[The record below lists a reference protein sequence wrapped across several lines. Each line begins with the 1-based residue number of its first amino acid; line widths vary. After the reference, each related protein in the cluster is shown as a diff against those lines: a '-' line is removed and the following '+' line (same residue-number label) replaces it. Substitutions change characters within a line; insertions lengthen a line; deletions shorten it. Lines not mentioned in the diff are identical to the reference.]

1 MTTME
6 LLAIMATK
14 LSNGPS
20 PHPLN
25 PSLGLDSQVYTS
37 SGHLYE
43 CVWFKKSLYAVI
55 SGNSIQHSYHM
66 EQ

>member
-1 MTTME
+1 ME
-6 LLAIMATK
+6 LLAIIATK
-14 LSNGPS
+14 LPDSPS

-25 PSLGLDSQVYTS
+25 PSLGLDSQIYIILE
-37 SGHLYE
+37 HLYE

-55 SGNSIQHSYHM
+55 SGNSIQRSYRM

>member
-1 MTTME
+1 ME

-14 LSNGPS
+14 LPNGPS
-20 PHPLN
+20 PHPVN
-25 PSLGLDSQVYTS
+25 PSLGLDSQIYIS
-37 SGHLYE
+37 LRHLYE

-55 SGNSIQHSYHM
+55 SGNSTQRSYHM